1 MVCFMEVSDT
11 AGDTLIIFLVVSAGA
26 VVVLTFSS
34 VPATRAANAGPP
46 AQSIIISAMIPPAI
60 RPFLITGMNPSQQ
73 AAGYC
78 TLRFAG
84 LFNLPIPIRFAFGIG
99 VSQIK
104 ECKVFIL
111 ILLFLQKF
119 FKFRQIS

>member
-1 MVCFMEVSDT
+1 MEVSGI

-46 AQSIIISAMIPPAI
+46 TQSIIISAIIPPTI
-60 RPFLITGMNPSQQ
+60 NPGLI
-73 AAGYC
+73 
-78 TLRFAG
+78 
-84 LFNLPIPIRFAFGIG
+84 
-99 VSQIK
+99 IK
-104 ECKVFIL
+104 GCMVFIL

-119 FKFRQIS
+119 FKFR